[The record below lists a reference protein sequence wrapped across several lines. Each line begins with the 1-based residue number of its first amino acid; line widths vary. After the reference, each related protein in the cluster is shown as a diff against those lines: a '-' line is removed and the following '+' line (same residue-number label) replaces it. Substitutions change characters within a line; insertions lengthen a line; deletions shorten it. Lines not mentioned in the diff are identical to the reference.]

1 MYVQN
6 RTLPGFSECVKMSA
20 YIAQYQL
27 SVLLTFY
34 NPLLKTVPLGWGL
47 ITKCQMWHHFGCSL
61 KSYDMRRINQE

>member
-34 NPLLKTVPLGWGL
+34 NPLLMTVPLV
-47 ITKCQMWHHFGCSL
+47 
-61 KSYDMRRINQE
+61 EA